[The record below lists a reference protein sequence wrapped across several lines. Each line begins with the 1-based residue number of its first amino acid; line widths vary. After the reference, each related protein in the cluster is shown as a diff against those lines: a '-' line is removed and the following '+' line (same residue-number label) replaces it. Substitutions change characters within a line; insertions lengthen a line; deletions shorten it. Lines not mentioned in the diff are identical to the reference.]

1 MARLSGCP
9 RRERDLWGLDP
20 VTTPKHKVEGVE
32 GRWTTGESDDA
43 VVYLGRISDY
53 IRTDGAS
60 EDGEE

>member
-1 MARLSGCP
+1 
-9 RRERDLWGLDP
+9 LDP